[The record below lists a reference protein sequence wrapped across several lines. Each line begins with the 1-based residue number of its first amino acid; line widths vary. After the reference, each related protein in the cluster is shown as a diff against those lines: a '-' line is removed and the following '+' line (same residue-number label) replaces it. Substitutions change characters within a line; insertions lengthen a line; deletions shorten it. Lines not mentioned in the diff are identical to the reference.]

1 MLLFVIVVVSRL
13 RLLFIVGSSFGRVQI
28 SVWLLLSQWFVV
40 VAAAVVAV
48 ADAAG
53 RALRISGSDQM
64 LMYRVH
70 VYEDG
75 ARQVRMVPK
84 FGSLGYTFVA

>member
-64 LMYRVH
+64 LMYRVP
-70 VYEDG
+70 
-75 ARQVRMVPK
+75 RI
-84 FGSLGYTFVA
+84 